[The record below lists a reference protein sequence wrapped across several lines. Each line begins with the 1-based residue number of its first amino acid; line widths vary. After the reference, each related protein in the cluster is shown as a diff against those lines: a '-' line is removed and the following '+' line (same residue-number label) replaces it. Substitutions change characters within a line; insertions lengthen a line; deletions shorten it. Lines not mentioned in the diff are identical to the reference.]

1 MNFDGIT
8 ELAEDSTTNG
18 PEKKKDIKKAH
29 DDMDTSS
36 ITTVSKHCKRKGEK
50 L

>member
-8 ELAEDSTTNG
+8 EPAEDSNTNE
-18 PEKKKDIKKAH
+18 PEKNDIKKAH

-36 ITTVSKHCKRKGEK
+36 TTTASKRYKRKGEK